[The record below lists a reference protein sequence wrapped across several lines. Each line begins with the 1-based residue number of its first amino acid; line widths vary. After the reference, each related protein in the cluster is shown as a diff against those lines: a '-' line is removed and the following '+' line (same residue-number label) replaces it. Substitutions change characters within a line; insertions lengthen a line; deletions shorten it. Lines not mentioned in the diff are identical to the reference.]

1 MIRRLLS
8 KRFVRILLCFFIT
21 LVTLVVL
28 LYVWTNWS
36 GRRRWAATKA
46 MLEREGETL
55 DFRKLLPKTPP
66 DAENLLAIEPLRG
79 ITEAVNH
86 DEAKGEPG
94 ANRKVLADMKLNS
107 VAPHSRGVETGRGT
121 DMQRWAA
128 YLRESK
134 FLDLPAEPVTIAAPG
149 ATVLTALDAKFPVLK
164 QLADLAPQ
172 RSQAMFTPGMRER
185 ELPEML
191 FALPLRHYPGAQNL
205 ARLLCLRARAAM
217 DAKMGPEAMRSL
229 LAAEKVALACEA
241 EPLLIGCLVGFAAE
255 TMVNESLWEGLR
267 QRLFTDAEL
276 QTLQGL
282 IGSHD
287 LDKVL
292 LQAFRG
298 ERACA
303 VSSLGFM
310 QNAADKKMMSYKDL
324 PDFGDVI
331 IGLSLRRIKFVPGGL
346 FHHSMSVIAEME
358 WKHAILPLRDGGIRA
373 ALKGGGAM
381 KAELEA
387 NESRLL
393 HPDYFLPR
401 MALPALTTVCAN
413 AAMVQAR
420 QHQALT
426 ALALERFFLKHAKY
440 PATLQELAPEF
451 TPAVP
456 QDPWDGR
463 EMHYR
468 TTAAGRYTLWCVGM
482 DGKDDGGQVN
492 KNGVAMRSHMYLG
505 DWTWQYEP
513 VETGS
518 KK

>member
-1 MIRRLLS
+1 MIRRFLS
-8 KRFVRILLCFFIT
+8 KRFVRILLWLFIT

-36 GRRRWAATKA
+36 GRRRWAATTA

-55 DFRKLLPKTPP
+55 DFRKLLPETPP
-66 DAENLLAIEPLRG
+66 PAQNLLAIEPLDG
-79 ITEAVNH
+79 ITETVDH
-86 DEAKGEPG
+86 DESKGAPG
-94 ANRKVLADMKLNS
+94 AKRKALAEMKLNS
-107 VAPHSRGVETGRGT
+107 VAPHSRGVETGSGT

-134 FLDLPAEPVTIAAPG
+134 FLDLPAEPATIPEPG
-149 ATVLTALDAKFPVLK
+149 AAVLKALDARFPVLR

-191 FALPLRHYPGAQNL
+191 FALALRHYAGAQNL

-217 DAKMGPEAMRSL
+217 DAKLGAEAMRSL
-229 LAAEKVALACEA
+229 LAAEKIAIACES

-255 TMVNESLWEGLR
+255 SMVNESLWEGLR

-276 QTLQGL
+276 QTLQSL

-303 VSSLGFM
+303 VSSLGWM
-310 QNAADKKMMSYKDL
+310 QNASGSRKSMPSKEFPEFANEI
-324 PDFGDVI
+324 F
-331 IGLSLRRIKFVPGGL
+331 GLSLRRIKIVPDGL
-346 FHHSMSVIAEME
+346 FHHWMSVIAEME
-358 WKHAILPLRDGGIRA
+358 WKYAVRPLRDGGIRE
-373 ALKGGGAM
+373 ALKEGVAM
-381 KAELEA
+381 KAELDA
-387 NESRLL
+387 HESR
-393 HPDYFLPR
+393 PDYYLPR
-401 MALPALTTVCAN
+401 MALPAFSTVCAN

-420 QHQALT
+420 QHQVLA
-426 ALALERFFLKHAKY
+426 AIALERFFLKHGKY
-440 PATLQELAPEF
+440 PATLRELVPEWI
-451 TPAVP
+451 PAVP
-456 QDPWDGR
+456 LDPLNGR
-463 EMHYR
+463 EMNYH
-468 TTAAGRYTLWCVGM
+468 TTAAGRYTLWCVGI
-482 DGKDDGGQVN
+482 DGKDDEGQVN

-505 DWTWQYEP
+505 DWTWSYEP
-513 VETGS
+513 VKMDS